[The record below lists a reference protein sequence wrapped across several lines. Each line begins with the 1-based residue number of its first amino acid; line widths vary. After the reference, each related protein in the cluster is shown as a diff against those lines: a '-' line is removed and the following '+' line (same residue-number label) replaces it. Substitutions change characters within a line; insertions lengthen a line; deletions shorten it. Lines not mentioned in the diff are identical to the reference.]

1 MFRVVGYRD
10 LRPLDWVSGKRMPL
24 KPGAGHVCDRCG
36 AEHAVVYEV
45 LDDDTGKHYAVGSSC
60 AKRQFGF
67 EPSQDKEAKRLIKAA
82 KEEEA
87 ELVESARQDAVAH
100 AAAEV
105 AGVVS
110 RLLPPS
116 PVADAERYPGAVAW
130 QIGDS
135 KALAAHGRTN
145 AEAKTVALQG
155 WYENRI
161 RELLPAEWDK
171 VSVKLYPEE
180 KSRTTIS
187 MRRKAE
193 MMALAKLR

>member
-24 KPGAGHVCDRCG
+24 EAGEGHICDRCG

-45 LDDDTGKHYAVGSSC
+45 LDDETGKHYAVGSSC

-67 EPSQDKEAKRLIKAA
+67 EPSQDKEAKRLIKTA
-82 KEEEA
+82 KEEAA
-87 ELVESARQDAVAH
+87 ELVESARQEAVAH

-110 RLLPPS
+110 RLLPPL
-116 PVADAERYPGAVAW
+116 PVADTERYPGAVAW
-130 QIGDS
+130 SVGDS
-135 KALAAHGRTN
+135 MYLARGRDDEETRQLAL
-145 AEAKTVALQG
+145 KG
-155 WYENRI
+155 WYQNRV

-193 MMALAKLR
+193 MMALAIFR